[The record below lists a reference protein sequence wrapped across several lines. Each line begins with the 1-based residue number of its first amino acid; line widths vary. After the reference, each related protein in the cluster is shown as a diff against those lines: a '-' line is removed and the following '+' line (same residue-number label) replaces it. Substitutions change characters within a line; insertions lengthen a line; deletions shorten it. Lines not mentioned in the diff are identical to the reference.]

1 MRTLTYETYLDKVY
15 GCFVGKAISGNMGAP
30 HEGQKMPMELPFMPE
45 MVNPDMPNDDLDLQ
59 VLWLDVVEK
68 KGADFTS
75 RDLLARWERDVVNL
89 RPQWVSICI
98 GINDVWR
105 QFDCPAMPDYAVT
118 PEQYEEN
125 VEKMVV
131 SAKSFAK
138 GVILMTPYMI
148 EPLKE
153 DKMRARMDVY
163 GDICRK
169 LAEKHDAIFVDLQAM
184 FDRYFEHRHSAF
196 IAWDQIHP
204 NQIGATLIAR
214 EFLRACGFDYL
225 R

>member
-1 MRTLTYETYLDKVY
+1 MIFENMDRIVFAGDSVTDA
-15 GCFVGKAISGNMGAP
+15 GSNNPVGEGLFDSLGRGYVREIDNMLAAWYPDVLLRVTNSGIGGN
-30 HEGQKMPMELPFMPE
+30 
-45 MVNPDMPNDDLDLQ
+45 
-59 VLWLDVVEK
+59 
-68 KGADFTS
+68 TS

-184 FDRYFEHRHSAF
+184 FDRYFEHRHSAY
-196 IAWDQIHP
+196 IAWDRIHP
-204 NQIGATLIAR
+204 NQVGATLIAR
-214 EFLRACGFDYL
+214 EFLRTCEFDYL
-225 R
+225 H

>member
-1 MRTLTYETYLDKVY
+1 MLFDKGDKILFIGDSITDY
-15 GCFVGKAISGNMGAP
+15 GRARPVGNGRPDAWGTSYMADIAAQLSCMT
-30 HEGQKMPMELPFMPE
+30 
-45 MVNPDMPNDDLDLQ
+45 PDMGLSYVN
-59 VLWLDVVEK
+59 VGIGGNKV
-68 KGADFTS
+68 
-75 RDLLARWERDVVNL
+75 RDLKERWQTDVIDL
-89 RPQWVSICI
+89 KPDWVSVLI